1 MQNNYRGTV
10 FFDLDG
16 TLLNAQSRVD
26 DSVATAVHQ
35 LKENGYLPVIST
47 GRSPIEI
54 EAATSTTGIDT
65 YITLNGAFV
74 QSQDKVIYQ
83 NNIKPELVKQVI
95 EQAKEFGDSVSMHSP
110 TESFLNE
117 ASPFVEEFYHAVDI
131 DLPSIDPLFYQKGD
145 VPMVVVVSDGDSKRY
160 QEKFP
165 ELKFY
170 KTGPYSIDTV
180 EKDVSK
186 MSGIK
191 HLIKGL
197 ELEDKPVYAF
207 GDGTNDLPMIKYADY
222 GIAMGN
228 GIDSVKD
235 AATYITTENVNGGI
249 VNGLKHYNLI

>member
-16 TLLNAQSRVD
+16 TLLNAQSQVD

-95 EQAKEFGDSVSMHSP
+95 EQAEKFGDSVSMHSP
-110 TESFLNE
+110 SESFLSE
-117 ASPFVEEFYHAVDI
+117 ASPFVEEFYQAVNI
-131 DLPSIDPLFYQKGD
+131 DLPTIDPFFYQKGD
-145 VPMVVVVSDGDSKRY
+145 VPMVVVVSNGDSQRY

-197 ELEDKPVYAF
+197 DLEDKPVYAF

-228 GIDSVKD
+228 GIDSVKE

>member
-110 TESFLNE
+110 TESFLSE
-117 ASPFVEEFYHAVDI
+117 ASPFVEEFYRAVDI
-131 DLPSIDPLFYQKGD
+131 DLPLIDPLFYQKGD
-145 VPMVVVVSDGDSKRY
+145 VPMVVVVSGGDSERY

-197 ELEDKPVYAF
+197 ALEDKPVYAF